1 MDAGTTLAREGD
13 FGHGTFAITEGSAEV
28 VHDGQI
34 LRTLAPGDMF
44 GEIAVLSG
52 GRRTATVV
60 ATTDMTLVTMLNREL
75 WRIERECPEIA
86 EALRATIADRLDASG
101 V

>member
-1 MDAGTTLAREGD
+1 
-13 FGHGTFAITEGSAEV
+13 
-28 VHDGQI
+28 
-34 LRTLAPGDMF
+34 MF

-60 ATTDMTLVTMLNREL
+60 ATTDMTLVTVLNREL

-86 EALRATIADRLDASG
+86 GALRTTIAERLGASG
-101 V
+101 A